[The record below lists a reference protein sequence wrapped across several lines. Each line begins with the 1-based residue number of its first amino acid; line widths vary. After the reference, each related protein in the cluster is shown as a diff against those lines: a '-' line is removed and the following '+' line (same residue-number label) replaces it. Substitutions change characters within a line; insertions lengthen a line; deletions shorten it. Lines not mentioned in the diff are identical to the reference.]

1 MPQNQNL
8 NVFCLNIYKKY
19 YSLDW
24 ILQTI
29 GVSYKIVVI
38 VFPVLGGN
46 YNQVDKKKT
55 FL

>member
-1 MPQNQNL
+1 MPLNQNQ
-8 NVFCLNIYKKY
+8 NVFCLNIYDKY

-29 GVSYKIVVI
+29 GVSYKMVVI
-38 VFPVLGGN
+38 VFPALGGN

-55 FL
+55 FI